1 MYTLY
6 EYPKCSTCKKAKA
19 WLDQQGVK
27 YQAIDIKAT
36 PPSSEQLA
44 KWMKETGLPVY
55 REQGLKDLVDSF
67 SIEEASQR
75 LAADGML
82 IKRPILLKDN
92 TFLTNGFKEADYEG
106 VLGK

>member
-36 PPSSEQLA
+36 PPSSKMDE
-44 KWMKETGLPVY
+44 
-55 REQGLKDLVDSF
+55 RD
-67 SIEEASQR
+67 R
-75 LAADGML
+75 LACSS
-82 IKRPILLKDN
+82 
-92 TFLTNGFKEADYEG
+92 FF
-106 VLGK
+106 

>member
-36 PPSSEQLA
+36 PPALSA
-44 KWMKETGLPVY
+44 MKP
-55 REQGLKDLVDSF
+55 
-67 SIEEASQR
+67 SI
-75 LAADGML
+75 LAAINKITSRATSTPPFL
-82 IKRPILLKDN
+82 FLSILACFLKK
-92 TFLTNGFKEADYEG
+92 L
-106 VLGK
+106 

>member
-19 WLDQQGVK
+19 WLDQQDVK

-44 KWMKETGLPVY
+44 KWMKETGLPVRRFFNTSGVLY

-82 IKRPILLKDN
+82 IKRPIL
-92 TFLTNGFKEADYEG
+92 
-106 VLGK
+106 

>member
-44 KWMKETGLPVY
+44 KWMKETGLPV
-55 REQGLKDLVDSF
+55 RRFFNTSGV
-67 SIEEASQR
+67 

>member
-44 KWMKETGLPVY
+44 KWMKETGLPDRKSV
-55 REQGLKDLVDSF
+55 V
-67 SIEEASQR
+67 
-75 LAADGML
+75 
-82 IKRPILLKDN
+82 
-92 TFLTNGFKEADYEG
+92 
-106 VLGK
+106 

>member
-44 KWMKETGLPVY
+44 KWMKETGLPV
-55 REQGLKDLVDSF
+55 F
-67 SIEEASQR
+67 
-75 LAADGML
+75 
-82 IKRPILLKDN
+82 
-92 TFLTNGFKEADYEG
+92 
-106 VLGK
+106 